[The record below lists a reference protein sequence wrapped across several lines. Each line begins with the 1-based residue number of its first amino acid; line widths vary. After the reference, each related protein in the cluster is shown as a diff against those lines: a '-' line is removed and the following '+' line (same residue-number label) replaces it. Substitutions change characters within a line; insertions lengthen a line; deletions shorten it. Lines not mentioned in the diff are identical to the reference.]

1 MNENQQLGK
10 PYPVRRLRNY
20 GAGALVVLFIF
31 LGVAMVVYT
40 LNMFPFSWVHLLTWI
55 FAPLGVFTCLFTVFA
70 GRDLF
75 YFLVYGIIM
84 VLIGLLPVASPFVAP
99 MVLIGVVIIVLAVI
113 GIIAYWRKR

>member
-1 MNENQQLGK
+1 M
-10 PYPVRRLRNY
+10 
-20 GAGALVVLFIF
+20 VLFIF

-55 FAPLGVFTCLFTVFA
+55 FVPLGFFTCLFAVFA

-75 YFLVYGIIM
+75 YFLVYGIII
-84 VLIGLLPVASPFVAP
+84 VLIGLLPVTSPFVAP